1 MANNNKPENG
11 ISVLLTYE
19 YDKKGLE
26 QMTRDIDS
34 IPSRTRSG
42 ITKARA
48 EFKTLLGVFDTLK
61 TKVDSSSKAV
71 EKAISKTASL
81 ASKAKN
87 IESRYVAAGVAVQ
100 RARNTANARKSALDA
115 YKSTLRGAGYTISR
129 DNKVKLKNDVDDKK
143 TSQLQTKIAS
153 SQNADLSL
161 KEAKRRQEELKQAYI
176 SLEGQV
182 TQSLHN
188 IINEQHKYADAV
200 NETNKKVYDIQVE
213 KAEKE
218 RFKESERNRKEIQK
232 SLNDYVAA
240 QQKQAIAQQKQLE
253 QEEQLRKAQRQQ
265 RLDFLAER
273 VNKIKNA
280 INKIDLQRLVAQIY
294 MLRRAWK
301 TLLQFTEASASWVE
315 NLNLLE
321 VVFGD
326 LNEQAKEFVDN
337 ASKNFGLDANA
348 LAQYVSTFKQMANA
362 MGQATETGTK
372 MAEALT
378 YLSLDISSLRNVD
391 LKTAASD
398 LASGIAGQVKPVRK
412 YGFDITQTSVDELLK
427 EIGGGSSS
435 TITQANKQLARTIL
449 LIRQSTDA
457 WGDMAKTINTF
468 ANQQRVLNDQFETFK
483 RLLGSALVGTFTLGD
498 NFEEA
503 SKTAGIMTKA
513 LWTINGALIAINDI
527 IATVIPQAE
536 SVNGGIAAGA
546 DEAIDSYEELDEA
559 INGSLTSF
567 DKFNTMTSG
576 GNENDITDLL
586 TQAFNKEY
594 AEYMEKFQSAM
605 KNINMYSREIADNML
620 GILFPKFKEW
630 KKNNPEGLFSDWAK
644 TTDEVKRKVGD
655 LKSSF
660 LGFFEIIVA
669 IKSPLTAITLAVA
682 KTAATNPKVFSM
694 LVQAGKSLS
703 DVMTRLLPIVV
714 KLFEFIAPVAARLAQ
729 VSVRILELLN
739 NNGLLIPSLF
749 LLVKAIL
756 AVKALKF
763 AGELKKWLDMFPEI
777 GKGLASIAN
786 ALGAKLSPL
795 LKSMTLDINGL
806 TLAWSA
812 LALVASYAIFNSLL
826 SNLDES
832 GKKTASWATA
842 IVGALISVIAAVL
855 ALKSVLTAGAALP
868 IALAGIGMAIAGVKG
883 IFESNKFADGGF
895 QKGGLFYAGE
905 KGAEWVGRQG
915 NTSTIVNDT
924 QMSDIM
930 TDSVALGVIKGNM
943 AVRGSS
949 QKQRPIVLN
958 VNGKKFLEIVE
969 EEASKNGKQLAR
981 VK

>member
-1 MANNNKPENG
+1 MANTQKPEDG
-11 ISVLLTYE
+11 IVIQISYDYQSAGIKKAVDDINNLADNSGKGIVKYQKMAKGIGNIYKELLKEVNLSNEKIYNSSKKAEEQIRKITTSYNN
-19 YDKKGLE
+19 YQNAANRYKKAKKGG
-26 QMTRDIDS
+26 D
-34 IPSRTRSG
+34 
-42 ITKARA
+42 A
-48 EFKTLLGVFDTLK
+48 EK
-61 TKVDSSSKAV
+61 
-71 EKAISKTASL
+71 I
-81 ASKAKN
+81 
-87 IESRYVAAGVAVQ
+87 AVQ
-100 RARNTANARKSALDA
+100 GRMK
-115 YKSTLRGAGYTISR
+115 
-129 DNKVKLKNDVDDKK
+129 
-143 TSQLQTKIAS
+143 
-153 SQNADLSL
+153 QN
-161 KEAKRRQEELKQAYI
+161 AYI
-176 SLEGQV
+176 SYTAQIGKAVDSVYRLANAQAKLEETTSKANQK
-182 TQSLHN
+182 LK
-188 IINEQHKYADAV
+188 EQEEAKAQKRSRA
-200 NETNKKVYDIQVE
+200 IQM
-213 KAEKE
+213 
-218 RFKESERNRKEIQK
+218 EITK
-232 SLNDYVAA
+232 SLNDYLDA
-240 QQKQAIAQQKQLE
+240 QRKQLDNEEKLRQEQKQAK
-253 QEEQLRKAQRQQ
+253 
-265 RLDFLAER
+265 LDFIKDKI
-273 VNKIKNA
+273 NKIKNA

-294 MLRRAWK
+294 LLRRAWK

-362 MGQATETGTK
+362 MGQATETGTQ

-378 YLSLDISSLRNVD
+378 YLALDISSLRNVD

-412 YGFDITQTSVDELLK
+412 YGFDITKTSVDELLK

-498 NFEEA
+498 TFEEA

-536 SVNGGIAAGA
+536 TVNGGIAAGA

-620 GILFPKFKEW
+620 GILFPNFKEW
-630 KKNNPEGLFSDWAK
+630 KKNNPDSLFADWAK
-644 TTDEVKRKVGD
+644 TTDEVKTKIGD
-655 LKSSF
+655 LKNVVVG
-660 LGFFEIIVA
+660 LVEAIVS
-669 IKSPLTAITLAVA
+669 IKSPLSAIMLAVA
-682 KTAATNPKVFSM
+682 KSAVTNPTTFNTIVE
-694 LVQAGKSLS
+694 LGKS
-703 DVMTRLLPIVV
+703 MTDTVTKLLPIIA
-714 KLFEFIAPVAARLAQ
+714 KLFDFLAPIAIKLAEI
-729 VSVRILELLN
+729 SVKILDFLSES
-739 NNGLLIPSLF
+739 GLLIPV
-749 LLVKAIL
+749 LLKLAAAI
-756 AVKALKF
+756 VTIKGLKF
-763 AGELKKWLDMFPEI
+763 AAEVRKWLEVFPEVGVMLKEI
-777 GKGLASIAN
+777 IT
-786 ALGAKLSPL
+786 L
-795 LKSMTLDINGL
+795 LKTKMVAAASAASASLKAFSLRFVEFASSGMGVITAIGTLGL
-806 TLAWSA
+806 GIGLFT
-812 LALVASYAIFNSLL
+812 
-826 SNLDES
+826 SNLDKMS
-832 GKKTASWATA
+832 QKAKTVIPIIASLSA
-842 IVGALISVIAAVL
+842 VIAGLAIGIAAASAGPL
-855 ALKSVLTAGAALP
+855 AALKAGLTAAAIAAGVTLTAGTIIAMAAQ
-868 IALAGIGMAIAGVKG
+868 KH
-883 IFESNKFADGGF
+883 ADGGF

>member
-1 MANNNKPENG
+1 MATSNRPEDG
-11 ISVLLTYE
+11 IVIDIKYNYDNSDLKNAIRDINALSDTGRSIGNVEKHIDSMLSNFPKIYKNISQTFDTSNDKVRKSMSTYE
-19 YDKKGLE
+19 KALLSAENAQLRFQSSKNNWLKKAAEGKLTDKDNASAKIAFNSYVSAVNRV
-26 QMTRDIDS
+26 RDS
-34 IPSRTRSG
+34 
-42 ITKARA
+42 
-48 EFKTLLGVFDTLK
+48 LLGL
-61 TKVDSSSKAV
+61 
-71 EKAISKTASL
+71 
-81 ASKAKN
+81 
-87 IESRYVAAGVAVQ
+87 
-100 RARNTANARKSALDA
+100 ANAQ
-115 YKSTLRGAGYTISR
+115 
-129 DNKVKLKNDVDDKK
+129 LK
-143 TSQLQTKIAS
+143 
-153 SQNADLSL
+153 
-161 KEAKRRQEELKQAYI
+161 
-176 SLEGQV
+176 
-182 TQSLHN
+182 
-188 IINEQHKYADAV
+188 V
-200 NETNKKVYDIQVE
+200 NETATLKKQAESKRIQD
-213 KAEKE
+213 
-218 RFKESERNRKEIQK
+218 EINK
-232 SLNDYVAA
+232 SLEDYVRL
-240 QQKQAIAQQKQLE
+240 QNQKKQE
-253 QEEQLRKAQRQQ
+253 K
-265 RLDFLAER
+265 LDFIADKI
-273 VNKIKNA
+273 NKIKNA

-294 MLRRAWK
+294 LLRRAWK

-362 MGQATETGTK
+362 MGQATETGTQ

-378 YLSLDISSLRNVD
+378 YLALDISSLRNVD

-412 YGFDITQTSVDELLK
+412 YGFDITKTSVDELLK

-498 NFEEA
+498 TFEEA

-536 SVNGGIAAGA
+536 TVNGGIAAGA

-620 GILFPKFKEW
+620 GILFPNFKEW
-630 KKNNPEGLFSDWAK
+630 KKNNPDGLFADWAK
-644 TTDEVKRKVGD
+644 TTDEVKSRVGD
-655 LKSSF
+655 LKNVVVG
-660 LGFFEIIVA
+660 LVEAIVA
-669 IKSPLTAITLAVA
+669 IKSPLSAIMLAVA
-682 KTAATNPKVFSM
+682 KSAVTNPTTFNTIVELGNSM
-694 LVQAGKSLS
+694 TDTVTK
-703 DVMTRLLPIVV
+703 LLPIIA
-714 KLFEFIAPVAARLAQ
+714 KLFDFLAPIAIKLAEI
-729 VSVRILELLN
+729 SGKILDFLSKS
-739 NNGLLIPSLF
+739 GLLIPV
-749 LLVKAIL
+749 LLKLAAAI
-756 AVKALKF
+756 VTIKGLKF
-763 AGELKKWLDMFPEI
+763 AAEVRKWLEVFPEVGVMLKEI
-777 GKGLASIAN
+777 IT
-786 ALGAKLSPL
+786 L
-795 LKSMTLDINGL
+795 LKTKMVAAASAASASFKAFSLRFVEFASSGMGVITAIGTLGL
-806 TLAWSA
+806 GIGLFT
-812 LALVASYAIFNSLL
+812 
-826 SNLDES
+826 SNLDKMS
-832 GKKTASWATA
+832 QTAKTV
-842 IVGALISVIAAVL
+842 IPIIAALSAVVAGL
-855 ALKSVLTAGAALP
+855 AIGISAASAGPLAALKAGLTAAAIAAGVTLTAGTIIAMAAQ
-868 IALAGIGMAIAGVKG
+868 KH
-883 IFESNKFADGGF
+883 ADGGF